1 MALWALTDNLAGAP
15 KWLTP
20 SYTFDGTT
28 DVTAGTTDSITIVN
42 HSIPQGERVT
52 STNGTGTFVAN
63 GLYFVR
69 VIDNDTV
76 VLYDT
81 KAHADALGATTGKVD
96 LTAAGTGHSVQV
108 TPEDVFFIDN
118 TEAQVEGNRDI
129 GFSVPGWYTYSTRTT
144 AGGDTRHDV
153 ELLCAVSVDGS
164 VAGTVGDDGLTGAT
178 ADEDATVA
186 DG

>member
-42 HSIPQGERVT
+42 HGIPQGERVT
-52 STNGTGTFVAN
+52 STNGTGSYVTD

-81 KAHADALGATTGKVD
+81 KAHADDLGATTGKED

-108 TPEDVFFIDN
+108 TPEDIFFIDS
-118 TEAQVEGNRDI
+118 TEAQVQDNRDI
-129 GFSVPGWYTYSTRTT
+129 GFNVPGWYRYSTGTR
-144 AGGDTRHDV
+144 GGVARHDV
-153 ELLCAVSVDGS
+153 ELLCAVSTSGS
-164 VAGTVGDDGLTGAT
+164 VAGTVGDAGLTGTT
-178 ADEDATVA
+178 AVEDATVA
-186 DG
+186 DA